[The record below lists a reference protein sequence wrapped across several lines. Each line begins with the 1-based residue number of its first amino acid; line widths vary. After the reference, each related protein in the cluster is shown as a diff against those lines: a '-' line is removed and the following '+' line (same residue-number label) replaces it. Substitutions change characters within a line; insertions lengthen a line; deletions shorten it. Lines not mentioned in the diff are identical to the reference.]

1 MATHGGANIATY
13 FGDLKD
19 PRIER
24 SKEHQLLDI
33 LVIAICAVIC
43 GANDWEAV
51 AEYGRS
57 KEAWFKTFLALP
69 NGIPSHD
76 TFWRVFRALD
86 PEQFERCFMNWIQ
99 AVSETLAQRAVA
111 QQEEVAKEEVA
122 KEEVARQVVAI
133 DGKTLRRSHDKSGDK
148 SGDKRDSHAAIHMV
162 SAWAS
167 ANRLVLGQCKVDEK
181 SNEITAIP
189 ELLRAL
195 ELHGCLVTIDAMG
208 CQTAIADLIVEQGAD
223 YLLQLKKNQGN
234 LFEDVVTLFD
244 DLEALGPH
252 AARVY
257 NYASDKTVDKNHGR
271 IEIRQAWTIAD
282 PQVIAGLR
290 NTEHFAKLNTVMK
303 IRLERYIGAECSVEQ
318 RYYISSST
326 DDARHLLKAKRTHW
340 QIENSLH
347 WVLDIAFREDE
358 SRLRK
363 DHGAENFA
371 VLRHIALNLLKQE
384 KTCKLGTQNKRLKA
398 AWDQDYLLAVLATL
412 F

>member
-1 MATHGGANIATY
+1 MEANVGANIATY
-13 FGDLKD
+13 FSDLKD
-19 PRIER
+19 PRVER
-24 SKEHQLLDI
+24 TKEHKLLDI

-51 AEYGRS
+51 AEFGQS
-57 KEAWFKTFLALP
+57 KEEWFRTFLELP

-86 PEQFERCFMNWIQ
+86 SEQFERCFMNWIQ
-99 AVSETLAQRAVA
+99 AVSGTLAS
-111 QQEEVAKEEVA
+111 
-122 KEEVARQVVAI
+122 QVVAI
-133 DGKTLRRSHDKSGDK
+133 DGKTLRRSHDKEG
-148 SGDKRDSHAAIHMV
+148 GHAAIHMV

-167 ANRLVLGQCKVDEK
+167 ANRLVLGQRKVDEK

-189 ELLRAL
+189 ELLRTL
-195 ELHGCLVTIDAMG
+195 ELNGCLVTIDAMG
-208 CQTAIADLIVEQGAD
+208 CQTAIAELIVAQGAD

-234 LFEDVVTLFD
+234 LYDDVVALFD
-244 DLEALGPH
+244 DLEALATH
-252 AARVY
+252 AERVY
-257 NYASDKTVDKNHGR
+257 TYASDKTVDKDHGR
-271 IEIRQAWTIAD
+271 IEVRQAWTISD

-290 NTEHFAKLNTVMK
+290 NTEHFAQLSTVMK
-303 IRLERYIGAECSVEQ
+303 IRLERYIGAESSVEQ

-326 DDARHLLKAKRTHW
+326 ADARHLLKAKRTHW

-398 AWDQDYLLAVLATL
+398 AWDQEYLLKVIATL
-412 F
+412 FV

>member
-1 MATHGGANIATY
+1 MTRDAGASIATY
-13 FGDLKD
+13 FGELKD

-24 SKEHQLLDI
+24 SKEHQLLDM

-57 KEAWFKTFLALP
+57 KEEWFKTFLALP

-99 AVSETLAQRAVA
+99 AVSERLAKQAGAKQAEVTPAAA
-111 QQEEVAKEEVA
+111 Q
-122 KEEVARQVVAI
+122 QVVAI
-133 DGKTLRRSHDKSGDK
+133 DGKTLRRSHDKG
-148 SGDKRDSHAAIHMV
+148 GGHGAIHMV

-167 ANRLVLGQCKVDEK
+167 ASRLVLGQCKVEEK

-195 ELHGCLVTIDAMG
+195 ELTGCLVTIDAMG
-208 CQTAIADLIVEQGAD
+208 CQREIADLIVEQGAD

-234 LFEDVVTLFD
+234 LFDDVVALFD
-244 DLEALGPH
+244 DLETLGAH

-257 NYASDKTVDKNHGR
+257 SYASDKTVDKNHGR

-303 IRLERYIGAECSVEQ
+303 VQLERYIGAERSVEQ

-363 DHGAENFA
+363 DYGPENFA

-398 AWDQDYLLAVLATL
+398 AWDQDYLLKVLATL

>member
-111 QQEEVAKEEVA
+111 QQEEVA

-244 DLEALGPH
+244 DLEALGTH
-252 AARVY
+252 ASRVY

>member
-1 MATHGGANIATY
+1 MATDAGVSIATY

-24 SKEHQLLDI
+24 SKEHQLLDM
-33 LVIAICAVIC
+33 LVITICAVIC

-57 KEAWFKTFLALP
+57 KEEWFKTFLALP
-69 NGIPSHD
+69 NGIPAHD

-86 PEQFERCFMNWIQ
+86 PEQFERCFMHWIE
-99 AVSETLAQRAVA
+99 AVSERLAKQV
-111 QQEEVAKEEVA
+111 EAK
-122 KEEVARQVVAI
+122 QVVAI
-133 DGKTLRRSHDKSGDK
+133 DGKTLRRSHDKG
-148 SGDKRDSHAAIHMV
+148 GGHAAIHMV

-208 CQTAIADLIVEQGAD
+208 CQTEITDLIVEQGAD

-234 LFEDVVTLFD
+234 LYDDVVALFD
-244 DLEALGPH
+244 DLEALGTH

-257 NYASDKTVDKNHGR
+257 NYASDKTVDKDHGR
-271 IEIRQAWTIAD
+271 IEIRQAWTMAD

-290 NTEHFAKLNTVMK
+290 NSEHFAKLNTVMK
-303 IRLERYIGAECSVEQ
+303 IRLERYIGAESSVEQ

-363 DHGAENFA
+363 DHGA
-371 VLRHIALNLLKQE
+371 
-384 KTCKLGTQNKRLKA
+384 KTLPSC
-398 AWDQDYLLAVLATL
+398 ATL
-412 F
+412 RSICSNRRKPANSAHKTNGSRPPGTRIICSKSWRRFSS